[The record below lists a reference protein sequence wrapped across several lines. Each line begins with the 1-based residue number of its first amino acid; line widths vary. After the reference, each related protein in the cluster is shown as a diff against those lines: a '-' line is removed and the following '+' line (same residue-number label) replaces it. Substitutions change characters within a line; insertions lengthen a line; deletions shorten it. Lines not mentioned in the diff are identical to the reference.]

1 MYSALQKK
9 KETKNKDVGK
19 MLHAA
24 LPAFYFINISL
35 CDVHLAVKKSS
46 FVGL

>member
-1 MYSALQKK
+1 MYSAPKK
-9 KETKNKDVGK
+9 KKKHQDVGE

-24 LPAFYFINISL
+24 LSAFYFINISL